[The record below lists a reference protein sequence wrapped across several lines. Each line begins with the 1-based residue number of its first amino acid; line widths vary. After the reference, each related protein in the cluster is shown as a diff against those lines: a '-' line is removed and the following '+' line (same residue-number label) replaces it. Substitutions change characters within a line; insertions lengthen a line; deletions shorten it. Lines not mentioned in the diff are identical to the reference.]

1 MELRLHID
9 ADEAPHHQT
18 HVVRSSAVEHL
29 IVTQEDAGS
38 NPVAPPMYAVRFYA
52 DAMYVEE
59 SFTLPGAITVSGG
72 AKSSP
77 SIAQW

>member
-9 ADEAPHHQT
+9 ADEAPHHHT

-38 NPVAPPMYAVRFYA
+38 NPVAPPMYDVRFYA
-52 DAMYVEE
+52 DVMYVEE
-59 SFTLPGAITVSGG
+59 SFTLPGTMVSGG